1 MTKNHALGRKN
12 LIGRI
17 TQYCYNESWG
27 ISAWHN
33 TKRVM
38 DMYIDNDL
46 KDVEKAV
53 SEFCEKELELE
64 YLQKLEDEHKYP
76 RELYEKIGELGFI
89 GVGFSEDIGGSGYG
103 ALGHVITIKEI
114 CRRLPGMGMAL
125 SLGYIP
131 GFVVDVYGTTK
142 QREKYVAPMIEGRY
156 VSAISVTEPDSGS
169 DIGSIRTRIEEK
181 QDYFAVNGSKVFTTN
196 AGYADFYTLLA
207 KDENGLTAIIFDK
220 EVIEKNGPKRFE
232 FNDLGK
238 KMGINTTTSG
248 ELVFTDFQ
256 IPKDNVV
263 GRRGKGKKI
272 VLDGFEL
279 GRIVI
284 AAQAFGSMLYG
295 YEKAFS
301 YAKKRRQ
308 FGRPIMK
315 FQSVEHD
322 LVDMYVEIEKCRNLL
337 YKAAWLYD
345 RKDPESK
352 KYSSMVK
359 LTIPE
364 GAIEILNRCIDILGG
379 YGYMRDQ
386 GLEGALRDVRITSI
400 YEGTSNIQKN
410 TIAKLL

>member
-1 MTKNHALGRKN
+1 
-12 LIGRI
+12 
-17 TQYCYNESWG
+17 
-27 ISAWHN
+27 
-33 TKRVM
+33 M
-38 DMYIDNDL
+38 DFNIDNDL
-46 KDVEKAV
+46 KDIEKAV
-53 SEFCEKELELE
+53 AEFCEKEFDLEH
-64 YLQKLEDEHKYP
+64 LQKLEDEHRYP
-76 RELYEKIGELGFI
+76 REFYQKIGELGFV

-103 ALGHVITIKEI
+103 AMGHVIAVKEM
-114 CRRLPGMGMAL
+114 CRKLPGMGMAL

-131 GFVVDVYGTTK
+131 GFVVDIFGTK
-142 QREKYVAPMIEGRY
+142 EQRERYVSPMIEGRY

-169 DIGSIRTRIEEK
+169 DIGSLKTRIEEK
-181 QDYFAVNGSKVFTTN
+181 DNDFVVNGSKVFTTH

-207 KDENGLTAIIFDK
+207 GDENGLTVILFDK
-220 EVIEKNGPKRFE
+220 ELIERNGPKRFE
-232 FNDLGK
+232 INDLGR

-256 IPKDNVV
+256 IPKDYIV
-263 GRRGKGKKI
+263 GHRGKGMKT

-295 YEKAFS
+295 YEKTVA
-301 YAKKRRQ
+301 YAKKRKQ
-308 FGRPIMK
+308 FGKPIIK

-337 YKAAWLYD
+337 YRAAWLYD

-352 KYSSMVK
+352 TYSSLVK

-364 GAIEILNRCIDILGG
+364 SAIRILNSCIDMFGG

-400 YEGTSNIQKN
+400 YEGTGKIQKN
-410 TIAKLL
+410 TIAKLLY

>member
-1 MTKNHALGRKN
+1 MN
-12 LIGRI
+12 LSIG
-17 TQYCYNESWG
+17 G
-27 ISAWHN
+27 
-33 TKRVM
+33 
-38 DMYIDNDL
+38 DL
-46 KDVEKAV
+46 KDIEKAV
-53 SEFCEKELELE
+53 REFCEKEFDQE
-64 YLQKLEDEHKYP
+64 YLQKLEDEHAYP
-76 RELYEKIGELGFI
+76 KELYRKIGELGFI
-89 GVGFSEDIGGSGYG
+89 GVGFSEEIGGSGYG
-103 ALGHVITIKEI
+103 ALGHVIAVKEM

-131 GFVVDVYGTTK
+131 GFVVDIYGTRQ
-142 QREKYVAPMIEGRY
+142 QREKYVRPMIEGKCI
-156 VSAISVTEPDSGS
+156 SAISVTEPDSGS
-169 DIGSIRTRIEEK
+169 DIGSLKTRMEDKE
-181 QDYFAVNGSKVFTTN
+181 DHFMVNGSKVFTTN

-207 KDENGLTAIIFDK
+207 RDENGLTAILLDK
-220 EVIEKNGPKRFE
+220 ELIDRNGSKRFE
-232 FNDLGK
+232 INDLGR

-248 ELVFTDFQ
+248 ELVFIDFE
-256 IPKDNVV
+256 IPRDYVI
-263 GRRGKGKKI
+263 GQRGKGKRI

-295 YEKAFS
+295 YEKAVS

-308 FGRPIMK
+308 FERPIIK
-315 FQSVEHD
+315 FQSIEHD

-337 YKAAWLYD
+337 YRAAWLYD

-364 GAIEILNRCIDILGG
+364 SAIGILNRAIDILGG

-400 YEGTSNIQKN
+400 YEGTSRIQKN
-410 TIAKLL
+410 AIARILY